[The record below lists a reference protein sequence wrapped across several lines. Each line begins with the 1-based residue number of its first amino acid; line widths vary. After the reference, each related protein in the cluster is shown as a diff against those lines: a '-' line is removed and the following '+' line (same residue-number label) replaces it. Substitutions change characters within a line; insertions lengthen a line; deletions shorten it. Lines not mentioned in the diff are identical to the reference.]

1 MWEEEGANEGNPM
14 PYLKTSICT
23 IVSIA
28 AVIRVEKG
36 NGNVALSLTSLPQN
50 VNDSKNTDEAGK

>member
-28 AVIRVEKG
+28 AVIGNEKG
-36 NGNVALSLTSLPQN
+36 NSNVALSLTSLPHN
-50 VNDSKNTDEAGK
+50 VDDPRQKAEAEN